1 MKGQQTTERNSALKI
16 LIAEDNPVSRRVLET
31 NLIKWGH
38 EVVCANDG
46 TGAWD
51 LLQASDAPTLAI
63 LDWMMPGI
71 DGVELCR
78 RVRERTDTWYT
89 YIILFTTKDRKED
102 VVEAMNAGADD
113 YIVKPPDLSELQA
126 RIRAGCRIIELEQRL
141 IKTQKALEVQAT
153 RDSLTGLW
161 NRPAILGI
169 LDRELKRSARHGIPI
184 SIGMA
189 DIDHFKDLNDSLGHV
204 AGDAVL
210 GELANRMDS
219 VIREYDSIGRYGGEE
234 FLVVFPELDEKDA
247 INVAERMRLSIS
259 GEPFVSQDGVVP
271 VTISIGV
278 AATKPKANAGQA
290 ESLIRLADEAL
301 YMAKAQGRNRV
312 VLKKE

>member
-1 MKGQQTTERNSALKI
+1 LRI
-16 LIAEDNPVSRRVLET
+16 LIAEDNEVSRRVLET

-46 TGAWD
+46 TKAWD
-51 LLQASDAPTLAI
+51 ILQASDAPTLAI

-78 RVRERTDTWYT
+78 RTRERTNESYT
-89 YIILFTTKDRKED
+89 YIILLTAKGQKED

-113 YIVKPPDLSELQA
+113 YIVKPPDRNELQA
-126 RIRAGCRIIELEQRL
+126 RIRAGCRIIELERRL
-141 IKTQKALEVQAT
+141 IKTQKELEVQAT
-153 RDSLTGLW
+153 HDSLTGLW
-161 NRPAILGI
+161 NRPAIFGI
-169 LDRELKRSARHGIPI
+169 LKHELARAARHEAPI

-189 DIDHFKDLNDSLGHV
+189 DIDHFKSVNDSLGHI

-210 GELANRMDS
+210 REVANKMRS

-234 FLVVFPELDEKDA
+234 FLFVLPELDQKDA
-247 INVAERMRLSIS
+247 LSVAERMRLSIS
-259 GEPFVSQDGVVP
+259 EKPLMIQNHELPLS
-271 VTISIGV
+271 ISIGV
-278 AATKPKANAGQA
+278 AVTNPTTKAGQV

-301 YMAKAQGRNRV
+301 YIAKARGRNRV
-312 VLKKE
+312 EIKNE